1 MNKKR
6 REALTAVSERLTGM
20 LSVLESLRSEL
31 ESLRDEEQDYFD
43 NMPESIQQGAKG
55 QTAEASVDALD
66 GAVSECEDA
75 ANTLQTAMDQ
85 IAAAV

>member
-1 MNKKR
+1 
-6 REALTAVSERLTGM
+6 
-20 LSVLESLRSEL
+20 
-31 ESLRDEEQDYFD
+31 
-43 NMPESIQQGAKG
+43 MPESIQQGAKG